1 MMSFQFEVLSSPRP
15 LREYFRANVSIRASH
30 IFPRFRFWRLGCVA
44 WLLYIAAGASVTL
57 AADCAQQSYVLDSQ
71 SDVDALASGGCTAIQ
86 QNLTITGPVNDL
98 GQLFNLRTIGGSLL
112 IDDADSLY
120 DLDGLH
126 NIESTVGDLRVR
138 NNSSLNSILAL
149 AKVTS
154 VTGDL
159 EIALNP
165 GLIDL
170 AGLDNVSAI
179 TGSLSIV
186 SNAALSD
193 LDGLASLVTIGGD
206 LSINNNDAWGFGIAG
221 LAGLASLGGSLAVT
235 SNFYLA
241 DIDALMGLTQL
252 TGSVEVTDN
261 YSLTTIAGMGSI
273 ESISGDL
280 VVQGNRQLSNCFGLA
295 NLLGYPSGPPSDSV
309 GGAITIVSNGNGCSS
324 VQEIFDR
331 VDPPSAP
338 LLVSIRAGDG
348 SVTIDVSVSD
358 TGSFPLTGLRGT
370 CTDSQSNSHIST
382 SNSTSSVTVTGLT
395 NGVGYTC
402 QVTALSNGGES
413 AASEPSITVTPAERP
428 QVDPAI
434 LWLVIKGSG
443 LVDDEDLIDNQTDTD
458 GDGVLDLVD
467 NCPSV
472 PNSSQIDTDQDGL
485 GNACDDDDDGDGTPD
500 SQDSCPLNPASTS
513 DGCPVGAFDSDG
525 DGVNDTSDNCPT
537 VSNPHQ
543 TDTDGDGDGDACDN
557 DDDGDGV
564 PDSSDN
570 CPLQAANTQDG
581 CPTTTTT
588 QCTPSATLACH
599 GTSFGNAGTAGLY
612 TQDLRIPIG
621 KTLAVPLKSSA
632 TMTSGKVSW
641 VTTSYSNSI
650 PTNGASLKV
659 WVSRTPGGTDMPS
672 QGRCS
677 MAGSNSSDVTYTGT
691 GSPSYACSIPQS
703 STYYINFA
711 FCISPNSDTF
721 CRNSTGPGNVDAR
734 LYGRG

>member
-1 MMSFQFEVLSSPRP
+1 MNA
-15 LREYFRANVSIRASH
+15 ANKFIR
-30 IFPRFRFWRLGCVA
+30 
-44 WLLYIAAGASVTL
+44 IAL
-57 AADCAQQSYVLDSQ
+57 C
-71 SDVDALASGGCTAIQ
+71 C
-86 QNLTITGPVNDL
+86 
-98 GQLFNLRTIGGSLL
+98 
-112 IDDADSLY
+112 
-120 DLDGLH
+120 
-126 NIESTVGDLRVR
+126 
-138 NNSSLNSILAL
+138 LAL
-149 AKVTS
+149 LPPV
-154 VTGDL
+154 
-159 EIALNP
+159 
-165 GLIDL
+165 
-170 AGLDNVSAI
+170 
-179 TGSLSIV
+179 
-186 SNAALSD
+186 
-193 LDGLASLVTIGGD
+193 
-206 LSINNNDAWGFGIAG
+206 
-221 LAGLASLGGSLAVT
+221 
-235 SNFYLA
+235 
-241 DIDALMGLTQL
+241 LMGLKGAVAQE
-252 TGSVEVTDN
+252 SEVTPFKIFINKDQSEDN
-261 YSLTTIAGMGSI
+261 VI
-273 ESISGDL
+273 L
-280 VVQGNRQLSNCFGLA
+280 VTPTV
-295 NLLGYPSGPPSDSV
+295 
-309 GGAITIVSNGNGCSS
+309 GAIVSHTAEGLIIDLPG
-324 VQEIFDR
+324 
-331 VDPPSAP
+331 
-338 LLVSIRAGDG
+338 
-348 SVTIDVSVSD
+348 IDVNVLCRSSD
-358 TGSFPLTGLRGT
+358 QDAAHER
-370 CTDSQSNSHIST
+370 CTIELKE
-382 SNSTSSVTVTGLT
+382 G
-395 NGVGYTC
+395 
-402 QVTALSNGGES
+402 
-413 AASEPSITVTPAERP
+413 
-428 QVDPAI
+428 
-434 LWLVIKGSG
+434 
-443 LVDDEDLIDNQTDTD
+443 LIDNQPQDTD
-458 GDGVLDLVD
+458 GDGVLDTVD

-472 PNSSQIDTDQDGL
+472 PNSSQIDTDQDEL

-513 DGCPVGAFDSDG
+513 DGCPVGAVDSDG
-525 DGVNDTSDNCPT
+525 DGVNDSSDNCPA
-537 VSNPHQ
+537 VPNAAQ